1 MTVIQPD
8 NDPME
13 SLRAEHEVLASL
25 VELMKAEQAH
35 LVALDT
41 DGLQA
46 ITEQKA
52 QVVAKATEVAQQRHR
67 NLAIAGFAVE
77 EAGMQAW
84 LASINSK
91 SVVDAWQQLLDITR
105 AAKELNRVN
114 GILIN
119 KQMAYNQNALDS
131 LHAPAQAKNPNNVYG
146 KNGQT
151 STATNT
157 RRIVVG

>member
-1 MTVIQPD
+1 MIHAQPD
-8 NDPME
+8 HNPME
-13 SLRAEHEVLASL
+13 SLRAEHETLASL
-25 VELMKAEQAH
+25 VALMQAEQAH
-35 LVALDT
+35 LVAADIEA
-41 DGLQA
+41 LQA

-52 QVVAKATEVAQQRHR
+52 QVVAKASEMAQNRHR
-67 NLAIAGFAVE
+67 QLAIAGFAPE

-84 LASINSK
+84 LASINSD
-91 SVVDAWQQLLDITR
+91 SVAEAWQQLLDISR

-119 KQMAYNQNALDS
+119 KQMSYNQTAIDS
-131 LHAPAQAKNPNNVYG
+131 LHAPAQAKSPSNVYG

-151 STATNT
+151 ATTTNT

>member
-1 MTVIQPD
+1 MSTIQPD
-8 NDPME
+8 PNPMA

-35 LVALDT
+35 LVAADM

-52 QVVAKATEVAQQRHR
+52 QVVAKATEMAQQRHR
-67 NLAIAGFAVE
+67 QLAIAGFAPE

-84 LASINSK
+84 LASINSD
-91 SVVDAWQQLLDITR
+91 SVVQAWQQLLDITR

-119 KQMAYNQNALDS
+119 KQMAYNQNAIDS
-131 LHAPAQAKNPNNVYG
+131 LHAPAQAKSPTNVYG

-151 STATNT
+151 STATSS
-157 RRIVVG
+157 RRIVAG